1 MIPSLGTLT
10 AAQRGA
16 ASAREG
22 VNSPH
27 TPARRIDSR
36 HRAGNHTDVMR
47 KVMMVA
53 AALVAFTLASW
64 PAAATEE
71 QRAWALA
78 AEYPKVRPYV
88 ADALKGNSKAMKTL
102 GILFEVLVG
111 NHEDAAHWYRLSAL
125 RRNARAQLLIANSYR
140 HGRGVPKSTALAFA
154 WYMTASV
161 ECEQA
166 TLSKESSKG
175 PTPSEEEWETAR
187 HMSLLI
193 RMLTAQFASKADCS
207 EYFDTGTT
215 R

>member
-1 MIPSLGTLT
+1 MRKYLDPLEDWMIPSLGTLT

-125 RRNARAQLLIANSYR
+125 RRT
-140 HGRGVPKSTALAFA
+140 H
-154 WYMTASV
+154 
-161 ECEQA
+161 E
-166 TLSKESSKG
+166 LS
-175 PTPSEEEWETAR
+175 
-187 HMSLLI
+187 
-193 RMLTAQFASKADCS
+193 F
-207 EYFDTGTT
+207 
-215 R
+215 